1 MLISLDTGTDT
12 RVLAP
17 FTVVDSYFQRLS
29 LNVNLGAGTNELLE
43 AFSQRIN
50 DAGQAEVEAQ
60 IDVAKTATAATL
72 TLSAGFAAW
81 TLRSG
86 ALLASLF
93 ASSPLWR
100 QFDPL
105 PIVGRDE
112 EDEDA
117 RMEVDEEGLFDNERA
132 EQDRSGP

>member
-1 MLISLDTGTDT
+1 M
-12 RVLAP
+12 VLAP
-17 FTVVDSYFQRLS
+17 DVNDEALTSFGGADQAFNRLTLEVKLGSRTEEVVGELARRLS
-29 LNVNLGAGTNELLE
+29 
-43 AFSQRIN
+43 
-50 DAGQAEVEAQ
+50 DAGQALSDTQVEVAR
-60 IDVAKTATAATL
+60 AATAATL

-105 PIVGRDE
+105 PVLGSDDDGDE
-112 EDEDA
+112 GAYIAGDGED
-117 RMEVDEEGLFDNERA
+117 LFGGDG
-132 EQDRSGP
+132 QIS